1 MKSGILVVNKPQGI
15 SSAGVVNRLKRLIK
29 VKKIGHTGT
38 LDPFATG
45 VLPIAVGQATRISKY
60 FLKGVKGYY
69 AQVTL
74 GIETDTCDCTGTV
87 TYTAPSSRFAD
98 LDSEQ
103 VKDVVAGFLGPQE
116 QIPPAYSALKHKG
129 QPLYKLARQ
138 GKMIQKP
145 PRPIEIMAIG
155 MENFCTAPSGHPVF
169 DMPVTC
175 SGGTYIRSLAHDIG
189 KALGCGAHL
198 SALQRTRSSQFN
210 IEHAVDL
217 DRLETMSPREIEARL
232 ISMSRCLE
240 ALPAI
245 VADRETAGKIKHGQP
260 LSVVEIP
267 MPDVLT
273 FACDKN
279 ESQNNISDIR
289 VLDSYDNLLAIVTPD
304 KSGRTYKYC
313 CVFNG

>member
-1 MKSGILVVNKPQGI
+1 MKSGILVVNKPKGI
-15 SSAGVVNRLKRLIK
+15 SSAGVVSRLKRLLK

-45 VLPIAVGQATRISKY
+45 VLPIVVGQATRISKY

-87 TYTAPSSRFAD
+87 THTVPSDRLAA
-98 LDSEQ
+98 LDSDQ
-103 VKDVVAGFLGPQE
+103 VKDVVTGFLGPQE

-129 QPLYKLARQ
+129 RPLYKLARQ
-138 GKMIQKP
+138 GQIIKKP

-155 MENFCTAPSGHPVF
+155 MENFRMDTNGHPVF

-189 KALGCGAHL
+189 GALGCGAHL
-198 SALQRTRSSQFN
+198 SALQRTRAGQFK

-217 DRLETMSPREIEARL
+217 DRFEKMVPRDIEARF
-232 ISMSRCLE
+232 ISMSQCLDF
-240 ALPAI
+240 LPAI
-245 VADRETAGKIKHGQP
+245 VADSETAGKVKHGRP
-260 LSVVEIP
+260 LSVAEIP
-267 MPDVLT
+267 IPDALLISG
-273 FACDKN
+273 DKN
-279 ESQNNISDIR
+279 ESQNSISDIR
-289 VLDSYDNLLAIVTPD
+289 VLDSDDNLLAIVTPD
-304 KSGRTYKYC
+304 RSGQTYKYC
-313 CVFNG
+313 CVFNA

>member
-1 MKSGILVVNKPQGI
+1 MKSGILVVNKPKGI
-15 SSAGVVNRLKRLIK
+15 SSAGVVNRLKRLLK

-74 GIETDTCDCTGTV
+74 GIETDTYDCTGTV
-87 TYTAPSSRFAD
+87 THTAPSGHLAA
-98 LDSEQ
+98 LDSDQ
-103 VKDVVAGFLGPQE
+103 VKDVVTGFLGPQE

-138 GKMIQKP
+138 GQIITKP

-155 MENFCTAPSGHPVF
+155 MENFCMDTNGHPVF

-175 SGGTYIRSLAHDIG
+175 SGGTYIRSMAHDIG
-189 KALGCGAHL
+189 EALGCGAHL
-198 SALQRTRSSQFN
+198 SALQRTRAGQFK

-217 DRLETMSPREIEARL
+217 GLFEKMSPRDIEARL
-232 ISMSRCLE
+232 ISMSQCLDF
-240 ALPAI
+240 LPAI
-245 VADRETAGKIKHGQP
+245 FADSETAGKVKYGRP
-260 LSVVEIP
+260 LSVAEIP
-267 MPDVLT
+267 MPDALLISD
-273 FACDKN
+273 DKN
-279 ESQNNISDIR
+279 ESQNSVSDIR
-289 VLDSYDNLLAIVTPD
+289 VLDSDDNLLAIVTPD
-304 KSGRTYKYC
+304 RSRQTYKYC
-313 CVFNG
+313 CVFNA